1 MHQPNFVTISIM
13 IGVVQVVLDL
23 YVLWQFQRFIARQ
36 RLNPWWS
43 RALWILSAVM
53 LITYV
58 YIAFQR
64 YFFRMSTIDAALFM
78 VISLWLLPK
87 IAIVPVLLFRDVV
100 SMIKWGMR
108 RFRTTPPARVQDQE
122 SSREDLMPAAK
133 EQNVKDRRAFLAKAG
148 WATAV
153 IPYAIVGDGIFRT
166 LYDFKV
172 YSHDVFLANLPAA
185 FDGIRVLQLSDL
197 HAGSFPDHRPF
208 QEARRIIESI
218 KPDVILITGDF
229 VNFLPNELSVIAK
242 ELTALHAPMGV
253 FASLGN
259 HDHYNQ
265 PSDHNRLVSAVRG
278 FDINLLVND
287 LRRLRIGNDEL
298 VIAGIDNT
306 GFKQHFGDLGKAL
319 HGVTEEDAVI
329 LMAHDPTFWDK
340 EVRRQAPVGLTLS
353 GHTHGGQ
360 FGVQLLGFEWSP
372 AQYVYKQWAGMYSDG
387 DQHLY
392 VNRGL
397 GTVGPPIRIGI
408 HPEITVFTL
417 RSSPTTA

>member
-1 MHQPNFVTISIM
+1 MNPPNFVSISIF
-13 IGVVQVVLDL
+13 IGVAQVVLDL
-23 YVLWQFQRFIARQ
+23 YVLWHFHRFVRRQ
-36 RLNPWWS
+36 HLSVWWS
-43 RALWILSAVM
+43 RSMWILSALMFVV
-53 LITYV
+53 YV
-58 YIAFQR
+58 YIAVQR
-64 YFFRMSTIDAALFM
+64 HFFRMSTIDAVLFM
-78 VISLWLLPK
+78 VVSLWLLPK
-87 IAIVPVLLFRDVV
+87 IAIAPVLIVRDVMAGLRLIV
-100 SMIKWGMR
+100 R
-108 RFRTTPPARVQDQE
+108 RLRPTPANAHTTNQAPAHASKADVEHRTEA
-122 SSREDLMPAAK
+122 
-133 EQNVKDRRAFLAKAG
+133 RRAFLAKAG
-148 WATAV
+148 WATAL
-153 IPYAIVGDGIFRT
+153 IPYAIVGDGMFRT

-172 YSHDVFLANLPAA
+172 YSHDVFLANLPRA
-185 FDGIRVLQLSDL
+185 FDGIRVLQISDV
-197 HAGSFPDHRPF
+197 HAGSFPDYRPF

-253 FASLGN
+253 YASLGN
-259 HDHYNQ
+259 HDHYNK
-265 PSDHNRLVSAVRG
+265 PVEHARLVSAIRG
-278 FDINLLVND
+278 FDIDLLVND
-287 LRRLRIGNDEL
+287 LRRLRIGSDEIVL
-298 VIAGIDNT
+298 AGIDNT

-340 EVRRQAPVGLTLS
+340 EVRRQAHVGLTLS

-372 AQYVYKQWAGMYSDG
+372 AQYVYKQWAGMYTDG

>member
-1 MHQPNFVTISIM
+1 MHQPNFVSISII
-13 IGVVQVVLDL
+13 IGFVQVVLDL
-23 YVLWQFQRFIARQ
+23 YVLWQFQRFVRRQ
-36 RLNPWWS
+36 HLSAWWS
-43 RALWILSAVM
+43 RSMWIVAALMSAV
-53 LITYV
+53 
-58 YIAFQR
+58 YIYIVVQR
-64 YFFRMSTIDAALFM
+64 HFFRMSTIDAALFM
-78 VISLWLLPK
+78 VVSLWLLPK
-87 IAIVPVLLFRDVV
+87 IVIAPVLILRDIGAGLRWIVG
-100 SMIKWGMR
+100 KMR
-108 RFRTTPPARVQDQE
+108 PTSAPTLPSEPIA
-122 SSREDLMPAAK
+122 SRAMQADGEPKTEA
-133 EQNVKDRRAFLAKAG
+133 RRAFLAKAG

-172 YSHDVFLANLPAA
+172 YSHEVLLANLPRA
-185 FDGIRVLQLSDL
+185 FDGMRVLQISDV

-218 KPDVILITGDF
+218 KPDVIVITGDF

-242 ELTALHAPMGV
+242 ELAALHAPMGV

-265 PSDHNRLVSAVRG
+265 PSDHARLVSAVRG
-278 FDINLLVND
+278 FDIDLLVND
-287 LRRLRIGNDEL
+287 HRRLRIGTDEL

-319 HGVTEEDAVI
+319 QGVTEEDAVI

-340 EVRRQAPVGLTLS
+340 EIRRHAPVGLTLS

-360 FGVQLLGFEWSP
+360 FGIQMLGFEWSP

-408 HPEITVFTL
+408 NPEITVFTL
-417 RSSPTTA
+417 RSTPTTA

>member
-1 MHQPNFVTISIM
+1 MHQPNFVSISII
-13 IGVVQVVLDL
+13 IGVIQVVLDL
-23 YVLWQFQRFIARQ
+23 YVLWQFQRFVQRQ
-36 RLNPWWS
+36 KMNVWWS
-43 RALWILSAVM
+43 RSMWILGAAMFMVYLYVAV
-53 LITYV
+53 
-58 YIAFQR
+58 QR
-64 YFFRMSTIDAALFM
+64 HFFRMSTVDAALFM
-78 VISLWLLPK
+78 VVSLWLLPK
-87 IAIVPVLLFRDVV
+87 IVVVPVLLVRDLVAGV
-100 SMIKWGMR
+100 RWIIRRMR
-108 RFRTTPPARVQDQE
+108 G
-122 SSREDLMPAAK
+122 
-133 EQNVKDRRAFLAKAG
+133 NVKHPDAPRPAVLDMTPDTNEQHTQARRAFLAKAG

-172 YSHDVFLANLPAA
+172 YSHDVVLANLPRA
-185 FDGIRVLQLSDL
+185 FDGMRVLQISDV

-242 ELTALHAPMGV
+242 ELSALHAPMGV
-253 FASLGN
+253 YASLGN

-265 PSDHNRLVSAVRG
+265 PTEHARLVSAVRG
-278 FDINLLVND
+278 FDIDLLVND

-329 LMAHDPTFWDK
+329 LLAHDPTFWDK

-408 HPEITVFTL
+408 NPEITVFTL
-417 RSSPTTA
+417 RSAPTTA

>member
-1 MHQPNFVTISIM
+1 MHQPNFVSISII

-23 YVLWQFQRFIARQ
+23 YILWQFQRFVRRQ
-36 RLNPWWS
+36 HLSAWWS
-43 RALWILSAVM
+43 RTMWILAALM
-53 LITYV
+53 LVV
-58 YIAFQR
+58 YAYIVVQR
-64 YFFRMSTIDAALFM
+64 HFFRMSTVDALLFM
-78 VISLWLLPK
+78 VVSLWLLPK
-87 IAIVPVLLFRDVV
+87 IAIAPVLILRDVAAGLRWIV
-100 SMIKWGMR
+100 QKMR
-108 RFRTTPPARVQDQE
+108 RTPAPTSEVKTEARR
-122 SSREDLMPAAK
+122 S
-133 EQNVKDRRAFLAKAG
+133 FLATAG

-172 YSHDVFLANLPAA
+172 YSQEVLLANLPRA
-185 FDGIRVLQLSDL
+185 FDGMRVLQISDV

-208 QEARRIIESI
+208 QEALRIIESI

-242 ELTALHAPMGV
+242 ELTALRAPMGV
-253 FASLGN
+253 YASLGN

-265 PSDHNRLVSAVRG
+265 PSEHARLVSAIRG
-278 FDINLLVND
+278 FDIDLLVND
-287 LRRLRIGNDEL
+287 HRRLRIGSDEL
-298 VIAGIDNT
+298 VLAGIDNT
-306 GFKQHFGDLGKAL
+306 GFKQQFGDLGKAL
-319 HGVTEEDAVI
+319 QGVTEEDAVI

-340 EVRRQAPVGLTLS
+340 EVRQHAPVGLTLS

-360 FGVQLLGFEWSP
+360 FGIQVLGFEWSP

-408 HPEITVFTL
+408 NPEITVFTL
-417 RSSPTTA
+417 RSTPTTA